1 MKQNIGLFWYVVLV
15 VIALALSFGLTY
27 VIATSDMP
35 DWLKFWLLK

>member
-1 MKQNIGLFWYVVLV
+1 MKNNMGLFWYVVIIV
-15 VIALALSFGLTY
+15 GAIVFSIGFTY